1 MAVEAALVKK
11 LRETTGA
18 GILDCQKA
26 LAEVGG
32 DLDKAVEFLRKKGL
46 ASAEKKAGR
55 EARDGSVG
63 SYIHA
68 GGKLGVLV
76 EVNCETDFVA
86 KTPDFQELVKDVA
99 MQVAAAN
106 PRYVSREEIPADV
119 IDAERRIYTEQ
130 AKDSGKPQPVW
141 EKIAAG
147 KLEKFFGEVCLLEQ
161 AFVKHPEIS
170 VRDVIAQRI
179 AKLGENIVVRRF
191 ARFRLGEE

>member
-1 MAVEAALVKK
+1 MAVEPALVKK

-32 DLDKAVEFLRKKGL
+32 DFDKAIEFLRRKGL

-106 PRYVSREEIPADV
+106 PRYVSREEIPGEV
-119 IDAERRIYTEQ
+119 IEAERRIYTEQ

-141 EKIAAG
+141 EKIATG
-147 KLEKFFGEVCLLEQ
+147 KLDKFYSDVCLLEQ
-161 AFVKHPEIS
+161 AFVKNPEIS
-170 VRDVIAQRI
+170 VRDLIAQRI